1 MDDAEYE
8 PKSKGT
14 EPLKHIVASIRHA
27 KQPAVRLF
35 VTEYYERLER
45 HKRRKQEI
53 RNEIAR
59 EQRAAKRA
67 APAQR
72 IEAEGRER
80 LKALKL
86 AVRNRRG
93 DKLLEQLVCREEELA
108 EFWVAMKLAAL
119 ETYPRAPTDA
129 EVGAL
134 FESRRDKPCNKNQA
148 RARRKLVAALEQH
161 RWVWLKFVAPGLS
174 PISLPRDPD
183 RAGRC

>member
-1 MDDAEYE
+1 MDDTEYE
-8 PKSKGT
+8 PESKGAK
-14 EPLKHIVASIRHA
+14 PFKHIVASLRHA

-53 RNEIAR
+53 RSEIAR

-119 ETYPRAPTDA
+119 ESHPRAPTDA

-134 FESRRDKPCNKNQA
+134 FKSRRGVLCNKNQA
-148 RARRKLVAALEQH
+148 RTRRKLVAALEQH
-161 RWVWLKFVAPGLS
+161 RWVWLKFVTLGPDPL
-174 PISLPRDPD
+174 SLPRDPD
-183 RAGRC
+183 RADRC